1 MLLLPRRFFR
11 GAFFYRPDMPRKS
24 SYKLKY
30 LLLSPG
36 LLVLF
41 IALFLPMLVLF
52 GISFQT
58 YVPGSGKP
66 LNVFTF
72 ENYIRI
78 LDPLYLRV
86 FGRTFIISILATL
99 IALVMGYPA
108 ALLMARCRRTVK
120 GLLLAVVL
128 TPLLTNVV
136 ARNLGLMIIFGTHG
150 PVNKLL
156 GFLGIPPV
164 KFVPG
169 QLGIILSFAQVFL
182 PYMILSINSV
192 LENIDFNLQ
201 NAARNL
207 GCSRFQAFRKVIFP
221 LSTPGIVAGS
231 LFVFLL
237 SFSSLVTPQL
247 LGGGMVQVMSMLI
260 QQQAMSLLNW
270 PFAAALA
277 FVLMVISLALVTV
290 YNRLTSRIERMV
302 DRGGVYQDFKA
313 DRRGRQLIRDGLYAV
328 NRALSGLTSPL
339 SSRIR
344 PELSRALDR
353 GGEIFGTVLY
363 YVFTSL
369 VFLFIILPLP
379 MVIVSSFGMSSMV
392 SFPPEQLSLKWYRGL
407 WEKREYI
414 TSLLLSLR
422 ISGLCVLVS
431 LITGTCTALGLSR
444 NRFRFPAMMKTLFL
458 SPLMVPA
465 VIIGIA
471 IMRFVNIAGW
481 RNPFWTIFAAHLL
494 ITVTYVTRTVLATLV
509 GYNMTIEYAARD
521 LGAGPFY
528 TFRKI
533 TLPLIKPSLIVSG
546 IFAFIVSL
554 DETTITIF
562 LTGGRTTTLPVR
574 IFSVLEAQGLDST
587 VTVVSSILIVAA
599 LTVLL
604 VINRLIGLDK
614 FRI

>member
-1 MLLLPRRFFR
+1 MS
-11 GAFFYRPDMPRKS
+11 KH
-24 SYKLKY
+24 YKPKY

-41 IALFLPMLVLF
+41 VVLFLPMLILF

-66 LNVFTF
+66 LNVFTL
-72 ENYIRI
+72 ENYTRI
-78 LDPLYLRV
+78 LDPLYLKV
-86 FGRTFIISILATL
+86 FGRTFVISIAATVLAL
-99 IALVMGYPA
+99 IMGYPA
-108 ALLMARCRRTVK
+108 ALLMARCKRSVK

-136 ARNLGLMIIFGTHG
+136 ARNLGLLIIFGSHG

-207 GCSRFQAFRKVIFP
+207 GCSRFQAFWKVIFP
-221 LSTPGIVAGS
+221 LSMPGIAAGS

-237 SFSSLVTPQL
+237 SFSSLVTPRL
-247 LGGGMVQVMSMLI
+247 LGGSMVQVMSMLI

-277 FVLMVISLALVTV
+277 FVLMVISLALVTA

-302 DRGGVYQDFKA
+302 DRGGVYRDFKA
-313 DRRGRQLIRDGLYAV
+313 AGRGRQFLRDKLYEAD
-328 NRALSGLTSPL
+328 RALSGIFLPL
-339 SSRIR
+339 SSRMDAR
-344 PELSRALDR
+344 LSKILDR
-353 GGEIFGTVLY
+353 GGENLGKVLY
-363 YVFTSL
+363 NAFTFL
-369 VFLFIILPLP
+369 VFLFIVLPLP
-379 MVIVSSFGMSSMV
+379 VVIISSFSPSIIV
-392 SFPPEQLSLKWYRGL
+392 SFPPEELSLKWYRGL
-407 WEKREYI
+407 WAKREYI
-414 TSLLLSLR
+414 TSMLLSLR
-422 ISGLCVLVS
+422 ISGFCVLVS
-431 LITGTCTALGLSR
+431 LIIGTCTALGLSR
-444 NRFRFPAMMKTLFL
+444 NRFRFPSLMKTMFL

-471 IMRFVNIAGW
+471 IMRFVNTAGW

-574 IFSVLEAQGLDST
+574 IFSVLEFDGLDAT
-587 VTVVSSILIVAA
+587 VTVVSSILIVVA
-599 LTVLL
+599 LTVL
-604 VINRLIGLDK
+604 VIINKLIGLDK

>member
-1 MLLLPRRFFR
+1 
-11 GAFFYRPDMPRKS
+11 MPQKKH
-24 SYKLKY
+24 YKPTY

-66 LNVFTF
+66 LNVFTL
-72 ENYIRI
+72 ENYTRI
-78 LDPLYLRV
+78 LDPLYLKV
-86 FGRTFIISILATL
+86 FGRTFAISILATL
-99 IALVMGYPA
+99 IALIMGYPA
-108 ALLMARCRRTVK
+108 ALLMARCKRSLK
-120 GLLLAVVL
+120 GILLAVVL

-136 ARNLGLMIIFGTHG
+136 ARNLGLIIIFGSHG
-150 PVNKLL
+150 PVNNLL
-156 GFLGIPPV
+156 GLLGIPPV

-277 FVLMVISLALVTV
+277 FVLMVISLALVTA
-290 YNRLTSRIERMV
+290 YNHLTSRIERMV
-302 DRGGVYQDFKA
+302 DRGGVYRDFKTE
-313 DRRGRQLIRDGLYAV
+313 RRGRQFIRDGLYRI
-328 NRALSGLTSPL
+328 NRVLSGIFAPL
-339 SSRIR
+339 FSRIS
-344 PELSRALDR
+344 PGISGALGR

-363 YVFTSL
+363 YAFTFL

-379 MVIVSSFGMSSMV
+379 VVIISSFGMSSMV
-392 SFPPEQLSLKWYRGL
+392 SFPPEELSLKWYRGL

-414 TSLLLSLR
+414 TSMLLSLR
-422 ISGLCVLVS
+422 ISGFCVLVS
-431 LITGTCTALGLSR
+431 LIIGTCTALGLSR

-471 IMRFVNIAGW
+471 IMRFVNIVGW

-574 IFSVLEAQGLDST
+574 IFSVLEHGLDST
-587 VTVVSSILIVAA
+587 VTVVSSILIVVA

-604 VINRLIGLDK
+604 IINKLIGLDK
-614 FRI
+614 FKI

>member
-1 MLLLPRRFFR
+1 
-11 GAFFYRPDMPRKS
+11 
-24 SYKLKY
+24 
-30 LLLSPG
+30 
-36 LLVLF
+36 
-41 IALFLPMLVLF
+41 
-52 GISFQT
+52 
-58 YVPGSGKP
+58 
-66 LNVFTF
+66 
-72 ENYIRI
+72 
-78 LDPLYLRV
+78 
-86 FGRTFIISILATL
+86 
-99 IALVMGYPA
+99 
-108 ALLMARCRRTVK
+108 MARCKRSLK
-120 GLLLAVVL
+120 GLLLALVL

-136 ARNLGLMIIFGTHG
+136 ARNLGLMIIFGSHG
-150 PVNKLL
+150 PVNKVL
-156 GFLGIPPV
+156 GLVGIPPV

-192 LENIDFNLQ
+192 LENIDFNLL

-207 GCSRFQAFRKVIFP
+207 GCSRMQAFRKVIFP

-247 LGGGMVQVMSMLI
+247 LGGSMVQVMSMLI

-277 FVLMVISLALVTV
+277 FVLMVISLALVAG

-302 DRGGVYQDFKA
+302 DRGGVYRDFKA
-313 DRRGRQLIRDGLYAV
+313 ERRGRQFLRDGLYEI
-328 NRALSGLTSPL
+328 NRAVSGIFAPL
-339 SSRIR
+339 SSRINSG
-344 PELSRALDR
+344 LAGTLDR
-353 GGEIFGTVLY
+353 GGEIAGTALY
-363 YVFTSL
+363 NSFTFL

-379 MVIVSSFGMSSMV
+379 VVIISSFSPSIIV

-407 WEKREYI
+407 WAKREYI
-414 TSLLLSLR
+414 TSILLSLR
-422 ISGLCVLVS
+422 ISGFCVLVS
-431 LITGTCTALGLSR
+431 VIIGTCTALGLSR
-444 NRFRFPAMMKTLFL
+444 SRFRFPAMMKTLFL

-471 IMRFVNIAGW
+471 IMRFTNTIGW

-562 LTGGRTTTLPVR
+562 LAGGRTTTLPVR
-574 IFSVLEAQGLDST
+574 IFSVLEYDGLDST
-587 VTVVSSILIVAA
+587 VTVVSSILIVVA
-599 LTVLL
+599 LTVLII
-604 VINRLIGLDK
+604 INKLIGLDK
-614 FRI
+614 FKI

>member
-1 MLLLPRRFFR
+1 M
-11 GAFFYRPDMPRKS
+11 RK
-24 SYKLKY
+24 KKRNPKY
-30 LLLSPG
+30 LFLSPG
-36 LLVLF
+36 LTVLF
-41 IALFLPMLVLF
+41 IALFLPMIILF
-52 GISFQT
+52 WISFQT
-58 YVPGSGKP
+58 YVPGSGTP
-66 LNVFTF
+66 LKVFTF

-78 LDPLYLRV
+78 FDPLYLRV
-86 FGRTFIISILATL
+86 FGRTFIISLVSTL
-99 IALVMGYPA
+99 VALVMGYPA
-108 ALLMARCRRTVK
+108 ALLMVQCGRTAK

-136 ARNLGLMIIFGTHG
+136 ARNLGLMIIFGNHG
-150 PVNKLL
+150 PVNQLL
-156 GFLGIPPV
+156 RLVGIPPV

-201 NAARNL
+201 NTARNL
-207 GCSRFQAFRKVIFP
+207 GCSRLQAFFRVIFP

-260 QQQAMSLLNW
+260 QQQAMGLLNW

-277 FVLMVISLALVTV
+277 FVLMTISLALVTV

-302 DRGGVYQDFKA
+302 DRGGVYRDFRAEVPLRRWIKDSLYNL
-313 DRRGRQLIRDGLYAV
+313 DRGLSNMV
-328 NRALSGLTSPL
+328 KPL
-339 SSRIR
+339 FTWIR
-344 PELSRALDR
+344 PEFSETLSR
-353 GGEIFGTVLY
+353 GFENIGVVLY
-363 YVFTSL
+363 YVFTGM
-369 VFLFIILPLP
+369 VFIFIILPLP
-379 MVIVSSFGMSSMV
+379 VVIISSFGASTMV
-392 SFPPEQLSLKWYRGL
+392 TFPPLQLSLKWYQGL
-407 WEKREYI
+407 LERREYI
-414 TSLLLSLR
+414 TSLLLSLQ
-422 ISGLCVLVS
+422 ISGLCVLIS
-431 LITGTCTALGLSR
+431 LGIGTATALGLSR
-444 NRFRFPAMMKTLFL
+444 NRFRFPALMKTLFL

-471 IMRFVNIAGW
+471 IMRFVNTIGW
-481 RNPFWTIFAAHLL
+481 RSPFWTIFIAHLL

-554 DETTITIF
+554 DETTITVF

-574 IFSVLEAQGLDST
+574 IFSVLEHGLDST
-587 VTVVSSILIVAA
+587 VTVVSSLLIVVAV
-599 LTVLL
+599 TVLL
-604 VINRLIGLDK
+604 IINKLMGLDK
-614 FRI
+614 FKI